1 MPYTLFLKQKTLMAC
16 DITLGR
22 LEPCKQSVGGLKAVY
37 FINYDS
43 TLYSGATLTNEE
55 ITALTAPIACFK
67 FDLKGGNSFDETNE
81 NSRENGT
88 NFWTQTGT
96 LVLKKQDLTTQK
108 ELKLLASGRP
118 QVIIED
124 YNGNFRLAGAQNGCE
139 CVVNT
144 ASGSAM
150 GDLNGYNVTFTGQEK
165 QPADFIDAT
174 LVDNVAGFTVTEGV

>member
-1 MPYTLFLKQKTLMAC
+1 MAC

-43 TLYSGATLTNEE
+43 TLYAGATFTLEE
-55 ITALTAPIACFK
+55 ITALAEAVPCFK
-67 FDLKGGNSFDETNE
+67 YDLKGANTFDETNE

-88 NFWTQTGT
+88 SFWTQTGT

-118 QVIIED
+118 QVIIAD
-124 YNGNFRLAGAQNGCE
+124 YNGNYRLAGAENGCE
-139 CVVNT
+139 VVVNT
-144 ASGSAM
+144 ASGAAM
-150 GDLNGYNVTFTGQEK
+150 GDLNGYNITFTGQEK
-165 QPADFIDAT
+165 QPADFIDSA
-174 LVDNVAGFTVTEGV
+174 LIDAVNGFTVTEGV